1 MLDPRRLNSLNM
13 LMNSTKYANEL
24 SRSPKG
30 TSVCNVS
37 QIYSGQIVFLD
48 QGAHVSGPRR
58 NVELVQSF
66 FPTNGETEAQKKDE
80 TCLKLTCG
88 KVRT

>member
-1 MLDPRRLNSLNM
+1 MSLADHQ
-13 LMNSTKYANEL
+13 KAW
-24 SRSPKG
+24 
-30 TSVCNVS
+30 SVCNVS
-37 QIYSGQIVFLD
+37 QIYSGQIVILD

-66 FPTNGETEAQKKDE
+66 FSTNGETEAQKKDE